1 MEIGATGNFPNGKLN
16 SDDEGELAIRIASDP
31 KKGVVMIDFGKPV
44 KWVGLPKDQ
53 AFELA
58 EILKKRA
65 MEL

>member
-16 SDDEGELAIRIASDP
+16 SDDEGDLAIRIASDP

-44 KWVGLPKDQ
+44 NWVGLPKDQ